1 MKARKFLG
9 EAPAE
14 GHTRYN
20 QCVNG
25 IYFMEITHTHYE
37 LRTMQKCCF
46 QQQQQLI
53 LQTQLLYPRDRFI
66 NLTKVILLLSQLPE

>member
-1 MKARKFLG
+1 
-9 EAPAE
+9 
-14 GHTRYN
+14 
-20 QCVNG
+20 
-25 IYFMEITHTHYE
+25 MEITHTHYE

-46 QQQQQLI
+46 QQQLI

>member
-1 MKARKFLG
+1 
-9 EAPAE
+9 
-14 GHTRYN
+14 
-20 QCVNG
+20 
-25 IYFMEITHTHYE
+25 MEITHTHYE

-66 NLTKVILLLSQLPE
+66 NFTKVILLLSQLPE